1 MVCSQCRAQ
10 DHDHCADNPRKLA
23 FSTGKLKG
31 IPDGTAGQYCDCAHQ
46 EPIILTIPVKEVVE

>member
-23 FSTGKLKG
+23 FSMGELKG
-31 IPDGTAGQYCDCAHQ
+31 IPDGTASQWCDCGHQ
-46 EPIILTIPVKEVVE
+46 EPIVIQQPVKAVSE